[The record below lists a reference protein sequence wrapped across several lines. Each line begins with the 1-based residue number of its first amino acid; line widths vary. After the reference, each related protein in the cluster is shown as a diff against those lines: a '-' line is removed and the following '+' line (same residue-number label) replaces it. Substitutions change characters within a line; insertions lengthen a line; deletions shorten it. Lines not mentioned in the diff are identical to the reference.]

1 MSLRALRTLQA
12 IARHRSFA
20 GAGKAV
26 GLTQSA
32 VSLQVKALEE
42 EFGAPLFDR
51 SRRLPVLTEAGRIVV
66 ARSAEVLALYDDIA
80 GALGDERSLAGRLR
94 VGAVQTALAGVLPDA
109 LVALNRAHPRAR
121 VSVSVGLSA
130 EMAEKVAAGELD
142 AALTTEP
149 VRPYPAGLVWTPLY
163 QDRFWLFAPPGQAR
177 RSARDLLAELPF
189 IRFDSKAWAGRVIDR
204 ELRRMRVEV
213 HEEMVLD
220 SQDIILRMVEKG
232 LGVAVLAV
240 SDEIFAG
247 LPLTC
252 LPFGEPQ
259 LIRNI
264 VMLERQD
271 RRGGRLAVAL
281 AVAVMG
287 AKQAAASPARKR
299 AKATR
304 KARPRP
310 SSP

>member
-247 LPLTC
+247 LKLTC

-281 AVAVMG
+281 AEAVTN
-287 AKQAAASPARKR
+287 AKAAAASPARKR
-299 AKATR
+299 AKAAR

>member
-1 MSLRALRTLQA
+1 
-12 IARHRSFA
+12 
-20 GAGKAV
+20 
-26 GLTQSA
+26 
-32 VSLQVKALEE
+32 
-42 EFGAPLFDR
+42 
-51 SRRLPVLTEAGRIVV
+51 
-66 ARSAEVLALYDDIA
+66 
-80 GALGDERSLAGRLR
+80 
-94 VGAVQTALAGVLPDA
+94 
-109 LVALNRAHPRAR
+109 
-121 VSVSVGLSA
+121 
-130 EMAEKVAAGELD
+130 
-142 AALTTEP
+142 
-149 VRPYPAGLVWTPLY
+149 
-163 QDRFWLFAPPGQAR
+163 
-177 RSARDLLAELPF
+177 
-189 IRFDSKAWAGRVIDR
+189 VIDR

-281 AVAVMG
+281 AEAVKG